1 MNVKKMSMSL
11 AILTAVVVIALYFQT
26 NNNVDETSMKTNESI
41 PPTVENIQIVSSKD
55 KLKNNIA
62 LTPDDEYSWR
72 DLGNGTIN
80 TYALETSTL
89 GLASIYPKSPL
100 ELYLNNIEKAEL
112 GDAKS
117 QYFVARAI
125 RECQG
130 AAKESQIQELAS
142 ENLDE
147 NMMKIIKAQ
156 SSYCKD
162 IIEALPSININNWN
176 SHYEWLVEAKENG
189 NADAMAWYMN
199 LHPDQFNQEQALDIL
214 SNAFNSGES
223 DDFFVYSNA
232 LTYISSYVPDSDI
245 LRESWKLAICK
256 VRSMC
261 DQSVMKAYSNYL
273 EIRQC

>member
-1 MNVKKMSMSL
+1 
-11 AILTAVVVIALYFQT
+11 
-26 NNNVDETSMKTNESI
+26 
-41 PPTVENIQIVSSKD
+41 
-55 KLKNNIA
+55 
-62 LTPDDEYSWR
+62 
-72 DLGNGTIN
+72 
-80 TYALETSTL
+80 
-89 GLASIYPKSPL
+89 
-100 ELYLNNIEKAEL
+100 
-112 GDAKS
+112 
-117 QYFVARAI
+117 
-125 RECQG
+125 
-130 AAKESQIQELAS
+130 
-142 ENLDE
+142 
-147 NMMKIIKAQ
+147 MKIIKAQ

-261 DQSVMKAYSNYL
+261 DQSVMKAYSNYHNDSLTANEIDKKSERVVKAILARDTAMLKKLL
-273 EIRQC
+273 EGDY